1 MSDVIVE
8 TCDPREREV
17 EIKGL
22 FTRNRQSEFDR
33 VFERAYRRRA
43 EAGMRSWIGLING
56 SAVMHVGVTPVAF
69 KGAGHSHVVGI
80 LSDLM
85 VDESHRDFWAPVRLL
100 RRMIQDIKSSGDMQ
114 VLVSTTVAD
123 ASAVFKAAGFKSAGT
138 LRRYVMPLSRPYLM
152 ARRITRGVHACRA
165 QPGDFFDQRGDAT
178 ITLAESAPHWRPYT
192 DAAFYATRVPRVE
205 FADATWLA
213 VAGSNGDVPGWAM
226 LSRNTMLPELGIGDL
241 FWNEGVRLGEV
252 VHAAARWG
260 SAQDY
265 PKLTMTTLQESNVAQ
280 QLERAG
286 FFARDYRS
294 TLLVNAIGPVAPPPV
309 HDWFLPGFAL
319 STW

>member
-1 MSDVIVE
+1 MSELTIE
-8 TCDPREREV
+8 ACDPREREA

-22 FTRNRQSEFDR
+22 FARSGQLEFDR

-43 EAGMRSWIGLING
+43 DQGLRSWIGMVDGKAI
-56 SAVMHVGVTPVAF
+56 MHVGVTPVQF
-69 KGAGHSHVVGI
+69 SGAGSSQTVGI

-85 VDESHRDFWAPVRLL
+85 VDEAHRDFWAPVKLL
-100 RRMIQDIKSSGDMQ
+100 RRMVQDIKRSGEMQ
-114 VLVSTTVAD
+114 TLISTTVSD
-123 ASAVFKAAGFKSAGT
+123 AEAVFKAAGFKGFGT
-138 LRRYVMPLSRPYLM
+138 LRRYVLPLSKPYLM
-152 ARRITRGVHACRA
+152 ARRITRGVHSCQAL
-165 QPGDFFDQRGDAT
+165 PSDFFDQRGDAS
-178 ITLAESAPHWRPYT
+178 IPMPESAPHWRPRT
-192 DAAFYATRVPRVE
+192 DAVFYATRVPRTE

-213 VAGSNGDVPGWAM
+213 VAGGNGHGPGWAM

-241 FWNEGVRLGEV
+241 FWNPDVRVGEL

-260 SAQDY
+260 SAQQF
-265 PKLTMTTLQESNVAQ
+265 PKLTITTVQETSVAQ

-294 TLLVNAIGPVAPPPV
+294 SLLVNQLGPSAPPPV
-309 HDWFLPGFAL
+309 SDWFLPGFAL